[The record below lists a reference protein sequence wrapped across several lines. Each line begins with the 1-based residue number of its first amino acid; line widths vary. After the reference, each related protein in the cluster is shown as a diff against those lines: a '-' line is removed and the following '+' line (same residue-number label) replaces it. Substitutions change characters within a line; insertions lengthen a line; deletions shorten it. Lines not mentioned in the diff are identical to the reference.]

1 MVSVLWFRVVAVAE
15 SLSYVCLLAATAIK
29 HGLGAA
35 GGVEVLGPI
44 HGVLFLAYF
53 VLVVFVREDRG
64 WGLRATLGVLAAAVV
79 PLGGWVVERRLLRD
93 AA

>member
-1 MVSVLWFRVVAVAE
+1 MSVLWFRVVAVAE
-15 SLSYVCLLAATAIK
+15 SFSYVCLLAATAIK
-29 HGLGAA
+29 YGLDAP

-64 WGLRATLGVLAAAVV
+64 WGAARTLGVLAAAVV
-79 PLGGWVVERRLLRD
+79 PLGGWLVERRLLRGE
-93 AA
+93 A

>member
-1 MVSVLWFRVVAVAE
+1 MSVLWFRMVAVAE

-29 HGLGAA
+29 YGLDEP

-64 WGLRATLGVLAAAVV
+64 WGAMRTLGVLVAAVV

-93 AA
+93 GA

>member
-1 MVSVLWFRVVAVAE
+1 MSVLWFRVVAVAE
-15 SLSYVCLLAATAIK
+15 SLSHACLLAATAIK
-29 HGLGAA
+29 HGLDAP

-53 VLVVFVREDRG
+53 VLVVFVREDRD
-64 WGLRATLGVLAAAVV
+64 WGTMRTLGVLAAAVV

-93 AA
+93 GA